1 MDFKKLQMDA
11 VKPIEENFSASGQE
25 DLSEIFSAPQSATA
39 QNTDEKQIKEIPI
52 ENIIPSKHNKF
63 DRYTGEK
70 KEAMIDSIKENGIL
84 SPLTLRKTDQPDI
97 YEIISGENRW
107 ICAKEAGKTTVPAYT
122 LDCSEEDAIMYLTE
136 ANLINR
142 DISFRERI
150 IAYRQQYDV
159 MKLKSGERSDLQN
172 EGGEKIDSLDILAKK
187 YGESKT
193 QMHRYIRTAELSDE
207 LINTVG
213 AKKIALDAA
222 AKLTALDKQAQA
234 VVADYIK
241 ENNVKITAKH
251 AAEIVKSFN
260 VNSLNFV
267 ALDDIFESEPE
278 SYKPIKS
285 ISTQRFSKY
294 FEGVGDAEQ
303 IEETIEKALQMY
315 FEYQESMTDENED
328 EFDQIDEIE

>member
-11 VKPIEENFSASGQE
+11 VNPIEDNPLASGQE
-25 DLSEIFSAPQSATA
+25 DISDIFSTPQSSKP
-39 QNTDEKQIKEIPI
+39 QNADEKQIKEIPI
-52 ENIIPSKHNKF
+52 DNIIPSKHNKF

-84 SPLTLRKTDQPDI
+84 SPLTLRKTDKPDI

-107 ICAKEAGKTTVPAYT
+107 ICAREAGKTTVPAYT

-172 EGGEKIDSLDILAKK
+172 EGEKVDSLDILAKK

-193 QMHRYIRTAELSDE
+193 QMHRYIRTAELSDD
-207 LINTVG
+207 LINAVG
-213 AKKIALDAA
+213 AKRISLDAA
-222 AKLTALDKQAQA
+222 PKLTALDTNAQA
-234 VVADYIK
+234 VIANYLN
-241 ENNVKITAKH
+241 ENKVKINAHH
-251 AAEIVKSFN
+251 ADEIVKSFH
-260 VNSLNFV
+260 VNSLNFTS
-267 ALDDIFESEPE
+267 LDDIFESEPQKF
-278 SYKPIKS
+278 KPIKN
-285 ISTQRFSKY
+285 ISTQRFSRY
-294 FEGVGDAEQ
+294 FENVRDVEQ

-315 FEYQESMTDENED
+315 FEHQESMTDED
-328 EFDQIDEIE
+328 EYDQIDEIE

>member
-11 VKPIEENFSASGQE
+11 VNPIAENQSASGQE
-25 DLSEIFSAPQSATA
+25 DLSEIFSAPQSSTA

-63 DRYTGEK
+63 DRYSGEK

-84 SPLTLRKTDQPDI
+84 TPLTLRKTDQSDI

-122 LDCSEEDAIMYLTE
+122 LDCPEEDAIMYLTE

-207 LINTVG
+207 LINAVG

-222 AKLTALDKQAQA
+222 PKLTALDENAQA
-234 VVADYIK
+234 VVTNYLS
-241 ENNVKITAKH
+241 ENKVKITPKH
-251 AAEIVKSFN
+251 ADEIIKSFN
-260 VNSLNFV
+260 VNSLNFT
-267 ALDDIFESEPE
+267 ALDDIFEDEPK

-294 FEGVGDAEQ
+294 FEGIRDAEQ

-328 EFDQIDEIE
+328 EFDQFEGIE